1 MVNIFLTGASGYI
14 GSHLTPLLLEAG
26 HKLTAL
32 ARSDASACPFCF
44 PIAKKLED
52 QGITVIRASLED
64 TDALFKAASEADAVI
79 HLAFVHDFANFAKAL
94 ETDYTTVETFAKAL
108 KGTSKILI
116 TTSGLLAAA
125 SPTPSELTPA
135 IEAGRGKSDRLTLS
149 LAASGIRSH
158 VIRLAPTTHG
168 DGDHGL
174 LTFYIQQSKKAG
186 FAGYV
191 GEGGNH
197 WPAVHVDDAVKV
209 YKLVLESKTLKGGE
223 VLHAVQD
230 AGIPFKS
237 IADAVAHKLGI
248 PTKSLTQEEVED
260 HYARLARFFSR
271 DLVAESTL
279 TREWLGWAPAEKGLV
294 EDIESSEWYFTPEA
308 VSKY

>member
-1 MVNIFLTGASGYI
+1 MVNIFITGASGYI

-26 HKLTAL
+26 HKLTAI
-32 ARSDASACPFCF
+32 ARSDAS
-44 PIAKKLED
+44 AKKLED
-52 QGITVIRASLED
+52 QGITVIRAGLED
-64 TDALFKAASEADAVI
+64 TDALFKAASEADAVF
-79 HLAFVHDFANFAKAL
+79 HLAFVHDFANFTKAL

-108 KGTSKILI
+108 IGTSKILI

-135 IEAGRGKSDRLTLS
+135 IEAGRGKSDHLALS
-149 LAASGIRSH
+149 LAASGVRSH
-158 VIRLAPTTHG
+158 LIRLAPTTHG

-174 LTFYIQQSKKAG
+174 LAFYIQQSKKAG

-223 VLHAVQD
+223 VLHEVQD
-230 AGIPFKS
+230 AGVPFKS
-237 IADAVAHKLGI
+237 IAELSLAGLGFL
-248 PTKSLTQEEVED
+248 PKAL
-260 HYARLARFFSR
+260 RKKKFFSR

-279 TREWLGWAPAEKGLV
+279 TREWLGWAPEEKGLV